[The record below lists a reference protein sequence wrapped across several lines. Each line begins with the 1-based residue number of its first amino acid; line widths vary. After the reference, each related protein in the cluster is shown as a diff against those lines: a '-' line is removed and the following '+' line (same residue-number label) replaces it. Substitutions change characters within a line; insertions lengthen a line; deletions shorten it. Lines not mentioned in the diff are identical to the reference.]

1 MRIRRTTSAASVLVL
16 SLALA
21 GCGGSDEEKSDAKPL
36 TQEQITS
43 ALISADDIG
52 EDFRVMEE
60 DEDDDTDLGCL
71 NAVDEI
77 DDGFPGAEHTA
88 EVSIEA
94 TSEGN
99 IPEVGNQINAFADEA
114 AATKALDD
122 FAASFEGCD
131 SVKETS
137 DGITFDLEVDVADT
151 PLNDDVDQQFDVDM
165 TGTLASGEIQ
175 FPLSQRVRFMRV
187 GSVITATYFSSL
199 ETSTSSE
206 AKDLAELA
214 LAKILPLIEGGEVGT
229 PEPLDLEPYT
239 G

>member
-16 SLALA
+16 ALALA
-21 GCGGSDEEKSDAKPL
+21 GCGGGEDEAKPL

-43 ALISADDIG
+43 ALISTDDIG
-52 EDFRVMEE
+52 DEFQVMEE

-71 NAVDEI
+71 GAVDDI
-77 DDGFPGAEHTA
+77 DDGFPGAEHSA

-94 TSEGN
+94 STDGN
-99 IPEVGNQINAFADEA
+99 VPEVGNQINTFTDEA

-122 FAASFEGCD
+122 FAASLDGCD
-131 SVKETS
+131 SVQETS
-137 DGITFDLEVDVADT
+137 DDVTFDLEIETDDS
-151 PLNDDVDQQFDVDM
+151 PLSGDVDQQLDIDVE
-165 TGTLASGEIQ
+165 GTVASGEVE
-175 FPLSQRVRFMRV
+175 FPLSQRVRFMRI

-199 ETSTSSE
+199 QTSTRSE
-206 AKDLAELA
+206 ANDLAELA
-214 LAKILPLIEGGEVGT
+214 VAKILPLIEGGEVGT